1 MNKINLLDIN
11 YTTDLQTS
19 LAKFYKTYGSKFTIY
34 DESTNISIPLE
45 LTESSLPTFKMKFY
59 TLIYDVEGRDF
70 ELYPL
75 KINFIDMY
83 KIKLNDT
90 VYISNIHKTNELTGS
105 QIVKFALEL
114 LKRLGTKK
122 VYIYDGTTVKCLSNS
137 MHYDLSFLKLLEK
150 GKTFYMNFGFDFDNI
165 GLDYSK
171 AFTSPNQYKQY
182 VKKTIAAC
190 KKIKVKQIVNEYKK
204 ILHMCYLVIKSGDYE
219 NLKVKCRNAY
229 TNMLKFESRNTWI
242 CKKNITDLV
251 YEAKEMLD
259 LLAKAQTKY
268 LYDFMIQ
275 LFSSPDKCWA
285 YDIIIKNMLDNQ
297 MYLIEYNGTKIS
309 REYFESFFMLRFLRY
324 NIYTFKFD

>member
-1 MNKINLLDIN
+1 MKKINLADIN

-19 LAKFYKTYGSKFTIY
+19 LAEFYKTYGSQFIIY

-122 VYIYDGTTVKCLSNS
+122 VYIYDGTTVKCSSNS
-137 MHYDLSFLKLLEK
+137 MDYDLSFLKLLEK
-150 GKTFYMNFGFDFDNI
+150 GKTFYMNFGFDFDNV
-165 GLDYSK
+165 GQHYSK
-171 AFTSPNQYKQY
+171 GFTSPAQYKQH
-182 VKKTIAAC
+182 VKKTIAVC
-190 KKIKVKQIVNEYKK
+190 KKIKVKQIVSEYKK

-219 NLKVKCRNAY
+219 NFKVRCREGYTSLLKYK
-229 TNMLKFESRNTWI
+229 KRNTWI

-259 LLAKAQTKY
+259 VLGKAQNKY

-275 LFSSPDKCWA
+275 LFSSSECSD
-285 YDIIIKNMLDNQ
+285 YDVIIKNMLDNQ

-324 NIYTFKFD
+324 NIYTYKFD